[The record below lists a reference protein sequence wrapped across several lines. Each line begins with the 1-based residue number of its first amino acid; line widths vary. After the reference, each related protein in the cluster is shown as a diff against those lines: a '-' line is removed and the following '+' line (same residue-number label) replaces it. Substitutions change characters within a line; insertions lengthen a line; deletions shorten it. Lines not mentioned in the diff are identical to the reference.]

1 MENMLNTP
9 EMQAWAGLLD
19 LLKMA
24 RDTRTS
30 PRDPANRL
38 YAESERDFEALL
50 DFKYRERGLSD
61 KKIFAEILLV
71 EAREAIDR
79 YAVHAHGKYPELYG
93 QDEGGK
99 LQRKSS
105 VDYELALK
113 FKAWLESSKE
123 IPLIEVYSGFNS
135 EPDPDPKE
143 EIPPSIE
150 EYFGVDSETAKKI
163 IEYVKALPT
172 AGKSLALYLF
182 ALHKAKES
190 KHPRGLNQA
199 ATIRVLMAHTGVS
212 WVKNSRQTL
221 NAALSEIDEKSK
233 DKSDID
239 SIIKKHLN

>member
-1 MENMLNTP
+1 MEKIMNIP

-93 QDEGGK
+93 LDEGVK
-99 LQRKSS
+99 LRRESS

-123 IPLIEVYSGFNS
+123 IPLIEDYSGFNS

-143 EIPPSIE
+143 EIPTIE
-150 EYFGVDSETAKKI
+150 EYFGVDSETAVKIKEYAKGKKGVDLA
-163 IEYVKALPT
+163 YMCQALED
-172 AGKSLALYLF
+172 AGYAPSGDKSKTYKVLVEHAGAVGTYPAF
-182 ALHKAKES
+182 TY
-190 KHPRGLNQA
+190 G
-199 ATIRVLMAHTGVS
+199 TRVLQVQGRKREVNRAKTSME
-212 WVKNSRQTL
+212 L
-221 NAALSEIDEKSK
+221 
-233 DKSDID
+233 
-239 SIIKKHLN
+239 